1 MKRTIGS
8 CVAMAVVVFTFAA
21 MPALA
26 QDSAPPGPGE
36 EWQQE
41 DWTTAPGP
49 RRNRPMR
56 FGGGMGG
63 SSPMFGP
70 DDFQQRMQQM
80 QSRFFDMQSQFQ
92 DMQRMV
98 EESKNS
104 AIRQSLGV
112 NDQQW
117 TRIKPRLDRIE
128 RLKTEVNAAI
138 EPGSSGSGSSF
149 VSGDGSFGGGWS
161 GGFTT
166 FGSGGP
172 GQSWSRTETFGP
184 DGSRMARSGTAEPS
198 PAQNLCEELYNLIQT
213 AGAPPAQIAQKV
225 AALRQAKQR
234 AQTQLQRERAQLRT
248 LVNPQQEAALI
259 VMGYLD

>member
-1 MKRTIGS
+1 
-8 CVAMAVVVFTFAA
+8 
-21 MPALA
+21 
-26 QDSAPPGPGE
+26 
-36 EWQQE
+36 
-41 DWTTAPGP
+41 
-49 RRNRPMR
+49 MR

-63 SSPMFGP
+63 SGPMFGP

-92 DMQRMV
+92 DMQRVV
-98 EESKNS
+98 EESKNN

-112 NDQQW
+112 TDQQW

-138 EPGSSGSGSSF
+138 EPGSSGGGSSF

-172 GQSWSRTETFGP
+172 GQNWSRTETFGP
-184 DGSRMARSGTAEPS
+184 GGSRTTRSGTAEPS
-198 PAQNLCEELYNLIQT
+198 PSQNLCEELYNLTYDPSEQT
-213 AGAPPAQIAQKV
+213 NLFGYH
-225 AALRQAKQR
+225 
-234 AQTQLQRERAQLRT
+234 
-248 LVNPQQEAALI
+248 EAAYSDLRLALEFHLDESQRLNSGRTESGNQLDS
-259 VMGYLD
+259 MTKEQLDRLRALGYIQAP